1 MKQELNLDKNELRI
15 LIALMRP
22 KKKKKKSAK
31 KPRLMSFRAEGVTEK
46 KNFPII
52 I

>member
-15 LIALMRP
+15 LIAMMRP
-22 KKKKKKSAK
+22 KKKKK